1 MTDYIDRQTIIDTVH
16 SAMYSYFCESENEDI
31 LSNDEKLLLSVN
43 KRICTAIKLL
53 PPADVVKVENKKME
67 HFSEKIDIGM
77 LKQCKQEVLNCY
89 TKLKESGILQ
99 NKAVRYSLVEYSLLQ
114 AVNKLSVAIE
124 DLEDDENS

>member
-1 MTDYIDRQTIIDTVH
+1 
-16 SAMYSYFCESENEDI
+16 
-31 LSNDEKLLLSVN
+31 
-43 KRICTAIKLL
+43 
-53 PPADVVKVENKKME
+53 
-67 HFSEKIDIGM
+67 M

-124 DLEDDENS
+124 DLEDEY